1 MLDKVEAVRY
11 FCIAAE
17 TLHFRETANRLA
29 ISPQVVTRMIA
40 ELERELGE
48 PLFKRNT
55 RNISLTDFG
64 QAFLADAQQWL
75 KATETLFQTDFKES
89 MSGTVRITLP
99 RLPNNDVILTEL
111 LTALSPYP
119 DLHIDWR
126 PDTALYNSI
135 TRQIDIGIRI
145 SLEMEPHFIAKKI
158 THIKERIVASTALL
172 NRLGQPRDLDDLQN
186 RFPLCAEINPQTG
199 KAWHWFNTAEQ
210 SFVAKKPY
218 FMSSESYSNL
228 AVILKGLAIGVLPDY
243 HYLPHVRT
251 GKLKILFP
259 DLPIPE
265 WKMFLYRPY
274 QENTPMRVIHVFGL
288 LEKILVKHYHTTG

>member
-55 RNISLTDFG
+55 RNISLTNFG
-64 QAFLADAQQWL
+64 QAFLADAKQWL
-75 KATETLFQTDFKES
+75 NATETLFQTDFKES

-99 RLPNNDVILTEL
+99 RLPNNDLILTEL
-111 LTALSPYP
+111 LSKLAPYP

-126 PDTALYNSI
+126 PDTALYNSV
-135 TRQIDIGIRI
+135 TKQIDIGIRI

-158 THIKERIVASTALL
+158 TNIQERIVASPELL
-172 NRLGQPRDLDDLQN
+172 ARLGHPKDLDDLQAN
-186 RFPLCAEINPQTG
+186 FPLCAEINPQTG
-199 KAWHWFNTAEQ
+199 KAWHWFNTPEQ
-210 SFVAKKPY
+210 HFIAKKPY
-218 FMSSESYSNL
+218 FQSSESYSNL
-228 AVILKGLAIGVLPDY
+228 AVILNGLAVGILPEY
-243 HYLPHVRT
+243 HYMPHIET
-251 GKLKILFP
+251 GKLEILFP
-259 DLPIPE
+259 ELPIPE
-265 WKMFLYRPY
+265 WNMFIYRPY
-274 QENTPMRVIHVFGL
+274 QENTPVRVLHTFTV
-288 LEKILVKHYHTTG
+288 LERILRKYYSN